1 MPLFDVKCKNGHV
14 EEVLVR
20 GVNMT
25 PLACSTCSE
34 PVEKLPSVFHARG
47 VVVPEPE
54 PPSKVSRNRPKY
66 VKRMGE
72 GIAYKNE
79 YGNYRPALTHT
90 ARCPQ
95 EKRRRNVAVL
105 GELPY
110 GLRLNCEACG
120 YQWIHQEKTA
130 GDPLIRGYDSTLSP
144 GKKFSGFVS
153 PGDQYVT
160 PERGA

>member
-14 EEVLVR
+14 TEVLVR
-20 GVNMT
+20 GVNTT
-25 PLACSTCSE
+25 PLACGTCGATA
-34 PVEKLPSVFHARG
+34 EKLPSLFHARG
-47 VVVPEPE
+47 VEVPEGI
-54 PPSKVSRNRPKY
+54 PPVKVPHRPKY
-66 VKRMGE
+66 VSRMGE
-72 GIAYKNE
+72 GVAYKNE

-130 GDPLIRGYDSTLSP
+130 SDPLIKGYDATLAL
-144 GKKFSGFVS
+144 GKKFSGLVS
-153 PGDQYVT
+153 PGDQYVA
-160 PERGA
+160 PERGS